1 MLGTAP
7 AFWWRPP
14 DWRAWALW
22 PVSAVYGR
30 VARRLMLRARREK
43 VGAPVLCVGNFTVGG
58 AGKTPV
64 AIALAAAARR
74 AGLTPGILSRGHGGT
89 PGRAR
94 LVDAGR
100 DSAATVGDEPLLL
113 TAHAKVA
120 VSPDRALGARL
131 LIGSGCDFLI
141 MDDGFQSARIHMDL
155 ALLLVDARRGLGNG
169 HLLPGGPL
177 RAPLI
182 DQLGRA
188 DAVLKMGEGPAADA
202 LMRSAF
208 HATKPVLHARARP
221 RPADGIAGGRF
232 LAFAG
237 IGDPGKFFASVAEAG
252 GTVVERRAFPDHH
265 RYRDEELDGLQA
277 AARRAGLAL
286 ITTAKDAA
294 RLRHGSAAARA
305 MLESAVILEIDTLF
319 EPEDLPDRLIAQTLR
334 AFEARRA
341 D

>member
-1 MLGTAP
+1 MVGTAP

-22 PVSAVYGR
+22 PVAAAYGA
-30 VARRLMLRARREK
+30 VARHLLLQARREK

-74 AGLTPGILSRGHGGT
+74 AGMTPGILSRGHGGML
-89 PGRAR
+89 GEAR
-94 LVDAGR
+94 LVDVGR
-100 DSAATVGDEPLLL
+100 DSATTVGDEPLLL
-113 TAHAKVA
+113 AAHANVA
-120 VSPDRALGARL
+120 VTPDRAAGARL

-155 ALLLVDARRGLGNG
+155 AVLLVDARRGLGNG

-177 RAPLI
+177 RAPVI
-182 DQLGRA
+182 DQLSRA
-188 DAVLKMGEGPAADA
+188 DAVLKMGEGAAADVV
-202 LMRSAF
+202 MHSAA
-208 HATKPVLHARARP
+208 HAGKPVFHARARP
-221 RPADGIAGGRF
+221 RPAAGIAGGKF

-237 IGDPGKFFASVAEAG
+237 IGDPKKFFDSVAEAG

-265 RYRDEELDGLQA
+265 LYRDEELDGLQSM
-277 AARRAGLAL
+277 ARRAGLAL

-305 MLESAVILEIDTLF
+305 MLENAEILEIETLF
-319 EPEDLPDRLIAQTLR
+319 EPADLPDRLIAQTLQ
-334 AFEARRA
+334 AFEARRG